1 MRLEI
6 DYDLGSEEAYD
17 LLTEALDGG
26 SIDYWSE
33 TTSSLRDSHNKV
45 FEWVIVDEDENKHT
59 LSSSS
64 IERGIKRMFKSD
76 FKIDNDILRRVIAK
90 EFDDECYDAIIQAA
104 LFGQLL
110 YG

>member
-33 TTSSLRDSHNKV
+33 TISSLRDSHNKV

-90 EFDDECYDAIIQAA
+90 EFDDECYDSIIQAA
-104 LFGQLL
+104 LFGEII